1 MTLQNLLKIGRLK
14 PHAPTAQEIQRLLA
28 AAERNIADAE
38 ATNISDETRFDA
50 AYKAIMQLA
59 LVALMASGYRPS
71 TNEPGHHQTMIQS
84 LPLTLGIPN
93 ADWVV
98 LDALRRKRNVNDY
111 EGTPIEPTA
120 VDECITQAKTM
131 RAKTQGWLTERH
143 PHYVA

>member
-28 AAERNIADAE
+28 AANRNLADAQAE
-38 ATNISDETRFDA
+38 IISDETRFDA
-50 AYKAIMQLA
+50 AYKSIMQLT
-59 LVALMASGYRPS
+59 LVAMMASGYRPS

-93 ADWVV
+93 SDWVV

-111 EGTPIEPTA
+111 EGNPIEPAA
-120 VDECITQAKTM
+120 VAECIAQAKTM
-131 RAKTQGWLTERH
+131 RDKTQHWLTERY
-143 PHYVA
+143 PQYLA